1 MNRINAKEVCMKFQ
15 DAGRALDREIAKLS
29 AYVDKEV
36 TPAAKK
42 KLAKAMRQAA
52 GRLRQLAMELERET
66 AGKSG

>member
-1 MNRINAKEVCMKFQ
+1 MKFEN
-15 DAGRALDREIAKLS
+15 AGRALDREIAKLS
-29 AYVDKEV
+29 AYVDKQV

-52 GRLRQLAMELERET
+52 NRLRRLAMELDRQT

>member
-1 MNRINAKEVCMKFQ
+1 MKFEN
-15 DAGRALDREIAKLS
+15 AGRALDREIAKLS
-29 AYVDKEV
+29 AYVDKQV

-52 GRLRQLAMELERET
+52 SRLRRLAMELDRQT